1 MGKHRSRPYNPLIAN
16 TFFRAGFIEAWGRGI
31 EKIKDSCK
39 EAGNPMPEYTI
50 KREDIMV
57 MFKSL
62 VSGTD
67 QGTNQANQDDD
78 NSVGIRILKVIQEN
92 PTLSQKKTQM
102 SLEKSTVQ

>member
-1 MGKHRSRPYNPLIAN
+1 
-16 TFFRAGFIEAWGRGI
+16 
-31 EKIKDSCK
+31 
-39 EAGNPMPEYTI
+39 MPEYTI

-78 NSVGIRILKVIQEN
+78 NSVGIRILKVIQKN
-92 PTLSQKKTQM
+92 QRCPRKKSQM
-102 SLEKSTVQ
+102 SLEKNIVR

>member
-1 MGKHRSRPYNPLIAN
+1 
-16 TFFRAGFIEAWGRGI
+16 
-31 EKIKDSCK
+31 
-39 EAGNPMPEYTI
+39 MPEYTI

-78 NSVGIRILKVIQEN
+78 NSVPAVKYYMEVMKKSGSTKREGS
-92 PTLSQKKTQM
+92 SQKGKWLM
-102 SLEKSTVQ
+102 L